1 MTQPDSPNNPKAE
14 KAAAR
19 AYAKASRPW
28 YKKKRFIFPAVLI
41 AFIVAVTALSGTA
54 DTSTTSASSPVSPP
68 AEQTTTGQ
76 GGQQAVQEDREN
88 DVPAEYQSALA
99 KAESYANTMNMSKQ
113 GVHDQLVSDY
123 GEKFSKAAADYA
135 MKHVEADWNANA
147 LAKAKEYQESMHM
160 SPDAIR
166 DQLVSEYGE
175 KFTKAEADYAL
186 KNL

>member
-1 MTQPDSPNNPKAE
+1 M
-14 KAAAR
+14 
-19 AYAKASRPW
+19 
-28 YKKKRFIFPAVLI
+28 
-41 AFIVAVTALSGTA
+41 
-54 DTSTTSASSPVSPP
+54 
-68 AEQTTTGQ
+68 
-76 GGQQAVQEDREN
+76 QEDREN